1 MIYNKIIFDSCVFI
15 ALYNKNDDFH
25 MEALNIFEYYKDSI
39 ILISSYVVQEV
50 CTVLTYKFWKEKAN
64 IFIEDITNANNV
76 LLLQSDTMEEMKF
89 FRSINKKISFTD
101 LSLLYLASKQ
111 DCLLI
116 TFDEQLLKL
125 YKKTYK

>member
-50 CTVLTYKFWKEKAN
+50 CTVLTYKF
-64 IFIEDITNANNV
+64 
-76 LLLQSDTMEEMKF
+76 
-89 FRSINKKISFTD
+89 
-101 LSLLYLASKQ
+101 
-111 DCLLI
+111 
-116 TFDEQLLKL
+116 
-125 YKKTYK
+125 